1 VLDSERGGRRDRDD
15 AIDLELD
22 HLGSELW
29 EALRMA
35 CREPALEDE
44 VALFAIPALPQPV
57 QQRLPQV
64 GRWGHRRQV
73 ANPVDFV
80 RGLRFGYE
88 RCQEEGVGDEEPK
101 DTVLHRVV
109 LQNVQQDHQP
119 EGESARV
126 ERGGRDLATNAYVGV
141 PLSDVLRT
149 RHHLTAA
156 CMA

>member
-1 VLDSERGGRRDRDD
+1 MKHYVGRSNH
-15 AIDLELD
+15 I
-22 HLGSELW
+22 
-29 EALRMA
+29 M
-35 CREPALEDE
+35 
-44 VALFAIPALPQPV
+44 
-57 QQRLPQV
+57 PQV
-64 GRWGHRRQV
+64 LPYDLLRLMCMGHRRQV

-88 RCQEEGVGDEEPK
+88 RCQEEGEGDEEPK
-101 DTVLHRVV
+101 DTVLHRLV

-126 ERGGRDLATNAYVGV
+126 ERGGRDLATNAYVGA

-156 CMA
+156 CIA